1 VRIIYHL
8 VKWVSKESG
17 LIVKGS
23 RIQVKSFDK
32 VKDFI
37 EVGYSIERVEA
48 IQTRGEKK
56 DGLEKEKGIE
66 EDRVLF

>member
-8 VKWVSKESG
+8 VKWVLKESG

-23 RIQVKSFDK
+23 RIQVKSVEK
-32 VKDFI
+32 AKEFI
-37 EVGYSIERVEA
+37 DRGYSIERVEY

-56 DGLEKEKGIE
+56 NEVEKEKGIE
-66 EDRVLF
+66 EDRILF